1 MRRRGVAAG
10 LLATACALGAVA
22 QEVGAEPTPP
32 APCTPVPFGQQVDV
46 GTIRGLAGEAPDRL
60 LDRIASLGIDVLRV
74 PAVVP
79 GRPPNPL
86 FAGLPLA
93 EPGLLARAEFRDEY
107 DGRAIPRG
115 SPCCSP
121 GRDTILIRETA
132 PTWTL
137 LHEVVHLLIVPSDGF
152 VPRAELEQRFALAH
166 RRLVVYQRRLD
177 DDPSRLLDPRWRH
190 DIVDAQGEVATL
202 LFDRLRIGQSQEAVA
217 ERILAACIDE
227 HSPHFD
233 AARRDEGRRYGTA
246 MVDNAID
253 VFNAVNASVERT
265 AAALDRLRDEI
276 GSGRLTPGA
285 GERLTTGDRQ
295 AFVAA
300 QQDVRQALARARE
313 EIEALKRFEAR

>member
-1 MRRRGVAAG
+1 VRRRGVAAA
-10 LLATACALGAVA
+10 LLAAACALGGGTRWVDAGQA
-22 QEVGAEPTPP
+22 PP

-46 GTIRGLAGEAPDRL
+46 GTVRGLAEEAPDRL
-60 LDRIASLGIDVLRV
+60 LERIASLGIDVLRV

-86 FAGLPLA
+86 LAGLPLA
-93 EPGLLARAEFRDEY
+93 GPGLLARAEFRDEY

-166 RRLVVYQRRLD
+166 RRLAVYQRRLD
-177 DDPSRLLDPRWRH
+177 DDPTRLLDPRWRD
-190 DIVDAQGEVATL
+190 DIVDAQREAAAL
-202 LFDRLRIGQSQEAVA
+202 LFDRLRIGQSQEAVV

-227 HSPHFD
+227 RSPHFD
-233 AARRDEGRRYGTA
+233 AARRDEGWRYGTA

-265 AAALDRLRDEI
+265 AATLDRLRDEV
-276 GSGRLTPGA
+276 GSGRLAPGA
-285 GERLTTGDRQ
+285 GERLTAGDRQ
-295 AFVAA
+295 AFAAA
-300 QQDVRQALARARE
+300 QRGTRQALERARE